1 MAETA
6 IDGTAGMKTDVP
18 LIEAASV
25 VKHFPV
31 ATGRVF
37 SRGRAVVK
45 AIDEVSF
52 AIREGEAVGLVG
64 ESGCGKT
71 TMAKLVLRLE
81 EPTSGEIRFR
91 GEALP
96 SLSRTRLSAYRSAV
110 QAVFQDPQSS
120 LSPRMRI
127 GDIIAEPLVV
137 ARTHST
143 DQIRQRV
150 AEVLEWVELDPGST
164 RLYPHEFS
172 GGQRQRIAIARALAI
187 EARLVVLDEPV
198 ASLDASVRSQI
209 VNLLKDLQQRLGLSY
224 LLISHDLAASRHLC
238 HRIAVMYLGRMVE
251 IAPCDDLFDDPLH
264 PYTKALLSA
273 ALPAHPDAARD
284 EVVLSGEI
292 PSPIAPPSGCRFH
305 TRCPAAMPH
314 CATKDPPLQET
325 APNRYVACHLYE

>member
-1 MAETA
+1 
-6 IDGTAGMKTDVP
+6 MKTTAVTDAP
-18 LIEAASV
+18 LIEVSDV
-25 VKHFPV
+25 TKHFPI
-31 ATGRVF
+31 ASGMVF
-37 SRGRAVVK
+37 SRSRGAVK
-45 AIDEVSF
+45 AIDGVSF
-52 AIREGEAVGLVG
+52 EIDEGETLGLIG

-71 TMAKLVLRLE
+71 TMARLVLRLE
-81 EPTSGEIRFR
+81 EPTTGEIRFR
-91 GEALP
+91 GEPLN
-96 SLSRTRLSAYRSAV
+96 SLSRSQFRVYRGAV

-120 LSPRMRI
+120 LNPRMRI

-137 ARTHST
+137 AGTHSR
-143 DQIRQRV
+143 DQVRARV
-150 AEVLEWVELDPGST
+150 AKVLEWVELDPNSA

-172 GGQRQRIAIARALAI
+172 GGQRQRIAVARALAI

-209 VNLLKDLQQRLGLSY
+209 INLLKDLQQRLGLSY

-251 IAPCDDLFDDPLH
+251 IAPCDDLFDDPQH

-284 EVVLSGEI
+284 EIVLSGEI

-305 TRCPAAMPH
+305 TRCPVAMPH
-314 CATKDPPLQET
+314 CATIDPVLKKV
-325 APNRYVACHLYE
+325 ALNRHAACHLLD